1 VVILAVPIATNS
13 LFLQV
18 VVVIVAYVEN
28 VVVEVDVV
36 LEVVKI

>member
-1 VVILAVPIATNS
+1 MVILAVPIATNS